1 MYQVWGR
8 PRTCPAVP
16 NSDPRQADLA
26 DELGFPLRLGNRG
39 FRTPP
44 LSVPLWESKRRLSTV
59 PGRNLPPESARSEPR
74 SPRSQSGTEFFA
86 RPTPLVF
93 PGPSGDLSGCA
104 ECYSIACDTR
114 QGVRFTSSNSA
125 LMVSW
130 TVFLTSSLK
139 SSPKAPSP
147 LGGEGARRRCPTF
160 CGSAA
165 VASKLLRS

>member
-8 PRTCPAVP
+8 PRTCPAG
-16 NSDPRQADLA
+16 SATDPRQADLA
-26 DELGFPLRLGNRG
+26 DELGFPSRLGNRG

-44 LSVPLWESKRRLSTV
+44 LSVLLRESKRRPFLT
-59 PGRNLPPESARSEPR
+59 PGRDLSPGRARSGPR
-74 SPRSQSGTEFFA
+74 RPRSQSGTEFFA

-93 PGPSGDLSGCA
+93 LGPSGDLSSCA
-104 ECYSIACDTR
+104 ECYSIACGTR
-114 QGVRFTSSNSA
+114 QGVRFISSNSA